1 MKMRRNIWN
10 VDRKMPITNFRLRT
24 DYQLFY
30 KSVFVSIANKCMS
43 AFPFTEQKEKADAKC

>member
-1 MKMRRNIWN
+1 MRRNIWN

-30 KSVFVSIANKCMS
+30 KSVFVSIANKCIS